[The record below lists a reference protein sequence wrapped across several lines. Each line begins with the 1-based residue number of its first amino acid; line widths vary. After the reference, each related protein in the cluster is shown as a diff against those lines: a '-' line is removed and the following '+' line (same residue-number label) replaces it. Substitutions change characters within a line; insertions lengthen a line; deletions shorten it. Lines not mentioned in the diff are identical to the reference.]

1 MKKYNKARR
10 KQQFWGDS
18 LWKKF
23 FVGIPLDVGGGG
35 EDSRLFFSH
44 LHLTIV
50 RYKQKISFYTKKCLY
65 TGKSHEKVRFDFL
78 MRAE

>member
-1 MKKYNKARR
+1 MKKYNKATR
-10 KQQFWGDS
+10 KQQFLGDS

-23 FVGIPLDVGGGG
+23 FVGIPLDVGI
-35 EDSRLFFSH
+35 H

-65 TGKSHEKVRFDFL
+65 TGKSHDKVCFDFL
-78 MRAE
+78 MRVE